1 MLLITLDGRSAD
13 GPGLEISSFAYSSRM
28 GSGHRVGIVGGGQLA
43 VMMAEAADELGLEIT
58 SLAQVADDPI
68 FSFGRQGFVGD
79 ALALDDLRRLASNS
93 DVLTFDHELV
103 DYRVL
108 AQLESEGVIVRPG
121 STTMAIATDKERQH
135 ELFELL
141 EIAQPDTVVVS
152 DLASALNAI
161 SRFDGAAVL
170 KTARGG
176 YDGRGVLL
184 DSSEAAVREWFPE
197 GQTTVLVQR
206 RVDIDFE
213 VAVQVV
219 RAHDGTMVTYAPVR
233 TVQSDGM
240 CSIVHIPAEIPPA
253 LEDEAME
260 IARRIAE
267 AVDVIGILAVE
278 FFVLDGALLV
288 NELAARPHNSGHL
301 TIEAS
306 ATSQFEN
313 HLRAVTGL
321 PLGPTDRI
329 VPAAAMANIVGQARQ
344 VPQDQSFS
352 SDVSV
357 HMYGKTPR
365 PGRKLG
371 HVTAIADTT
380 DQAIKRAL
388 DAANEL
394 EQDSEIS

>member
-1 MLLITLDGRSAD
+1 MTAAAMVLDWKFRLSPTLEEMA
-13 GPGLEISSFAYSSRM
+13 PGY
-28 GSGHRVGIVGGGQLA
+28 RVGIVGGGQLA
-43 VMMAEAADELGLEIT
+43 VMMADAADDLGLAIT

-79 ALALDDLRRLASNS
+79 ALALDDLRRLASDN

-108 AQLESEGVIVRPG
+108 AQLETEGVIVRPG
-121 STTMAIATDKERQH
+121 STTMAIATDKERQY
-135 ELFELL
+135 ELFERL
-141 EIAQPDTVVVS
+141 EIAQPETVVVS
-152 DLASALNAI
+152 DIDSAFEAI

-184 DSSEAAVREWFPE
+184 DSSEAAVREWFPP

-206 RVDIDFE
+206 RVDVEIE
-213 VAVQVV
+213 IAVQVV
-219 RAHDGTMVTYAPVR
+219 RAHDGTTVTYSPVR
-233 TVQSDGM
+233 TLQSDGM
-240 CSIVHIPAEIPPA
+240 CSIVHIPADIAPA

-260 IARRIAE
+260 IARKIAE
-267 AVDVIGILAVE
+267 SIEVVGILAVE
-278 FFVLDGALLV
+278 FFVLDGELLV

-321 PLGPTDRI
+321 PLGSTDRI
-329 VPAAAMANIVGQARQ
+329 VPAAAMANIVGQTRGE
-344 VPQDQSFS
+344 PQDQSFS
-352 SDVSV
+352 SDVFI

-380 DQAIKRAL
+380 DQAIERAL
-388 DAANEL
+388 DTAKEL
-394 EQDSEIS
+394 EQESELL

>member
-1 MLLITLDGRSAD
+1 MAEAPDSR
-13 GPGLEISSFAYSSRM
+13 GLGFSSLAYASRM

-43 VMMAEAADELGLEIT
+43 VMMAEAADDLGLEIT

-79 ALALDDLRRLASNS
+79 ALALDDLRRLASDT
-93 DVLTFDHELV
+93 DVLTFDHELI

-108 AQLESEGVIVRPG
+108 AQLESEGVVVRPG
-121 STTMAIATDKERQH
+121 STTMAIATDKEMQY
-135 ELFELL
+135 ELFERL
-141 EIAQPDTVVVS
+141 EIAQPDSVVVTE
-152 DLASALNAI
+152 LAAAFEAI

-184 DSSEAAVREWFPE
+184 DATEAAVREWFPTS
-197 GQTTVLVQR
+197 QTTVLVQR
-206 RVDIDFE
+206 RVDVEIE
-213 VAVQVV
+213 IAVQVV
-219 RAHDGTMVTYAPVR
+219 RAHDGAVVTYSPVR

-240 CSIVHIPAEIPPA
+240 CSIVHIPADIAPA

-260 IARRIAE
+260 IAREIAE
-267 AVDVIGILAVE
+267 AIDVVGILAVE
-278 FFVLDGALLV
+278 FFVLDGELLV

-329 VPAAAMANIVGQARQ
+329 VPAAAMANIVGQTREKL
-344 VPQDQSFS
+344 QDQPFS
-352 SDVSV
+352 PDVFV

-380 DQAIKRAL
+380 DQAIEHAL
-388 DAANEL
+388 DAAKEL
-394 EQDSEIS
+394 EQEPEMS

>member
-1 MLLITLDGRSAD
+1 MLQMFVGWRFRCSPTLH
-13 GPGLEISSFAYSSRM
+13 PME
-28 GSGHRVGIVGGGQLA
+28 SGHRVGIVGGGQLA
-43 VMMAEAADELGLEIT
+43 VMMAEAADDLGLEIT

-79 ALALDDLRRLASNS
+79 ALALDDLRRLAGQS
-93 DVLTFDHELV
+93 DVLTFDHELI

-121 STTMAIATDKERQH
+121 STTMAIATDKEKQY
-135 ELFELL
+135 ELFERL
-141 EIAQPDTVVVS
+141 EIAQPDTVVVR
-152 DLASALNAI
+152 DLASAFDAI
-161 SRFDGAAVL
+161 SQFDGAAVL

-184 DSSEAAVREWFPE
+184 DSTEAAVREWFPT

-206 RVDIDFE
+206 CVDVDLEI
-213 VAVQVV
+213 AVQVV
-219 RAHDGTMVTYAPVR
+219 RAHDGTMVTYSPVR

-240 CSIVHIPAEIPPA
+240 CSIVHIPADIAPA

-260 IARRIAE
+260 IARAIAE
-267 AVDVIGILAVE
+267 AIEVVGILAVE
-278 FFVLDGALLV
+278 FFVLDGKLLV

-301 TIEAS
+301 SIEAS

-329 VPAAAMANIVGQARQ
+329 VPAAAMANIVGDTRGE
-344 VPQDQSFS
+344 PQDQSLS
-352 SDVSV
+352 PDVFV

-380 DQAIKRAL
+380 EQAIDRAL
-388 DAANEL
+388 DAAKKL
-394 EQDSEIS
+394 EQEPEMS

>member
-1 MLLITLDGRSAD
+1 MA
-13 GPGLEISSFAYSSRM
+13 
-28 GSGHRVGIVGGGQLA
+28 SGQRVGIVGGGQLA
-43 VMMAEAADELGLEIT
+43 VMMAEAADDLGLEIT

-79 ALALDDLRRLASNS
+79 ALSLDDLRRLAGQS
-93 DVLTFDHELV
+93 DVLTFDHELI

-121 STTMAIATDKERQH
+121 SVTMAIATDKERQY
-135 ELFELL
+135 ELFERL

-152 DLASALNAI
+152 DLASAFEAI
-161 SRFDGAAVL
+161 SQFDGAAVL

-184 DSSEAAVREWFPE
+184 DSNEAAVREWFPA

-206 RVDIDFE
+206 RVDVELEI
-213 VAVQVV
+213 AVQVV
-219 RAHDGTMVTYAPVR
+219 RAHDGSMVTYAPVR
-233 TVQSDGM
+233 TVQADGM
-240 CSIVHIPAEIPPA
+240 CSIVHLPADIAPA

-260 IARRIAE
+260 IARAIAE
-267 AVDVIGILAVE
+267 AIDVVGILAVE
-278 FFVLDGALLV
+278 FFVLDGKLLV

-321 PLGPTDRI
+321 PLGSTDRI
-329 VPAAAMANIVGQARQ
+329 VPAAAMANIVGQTRGE
-344 VPQDQSFS
+344 PQDDSFS
-352 SDVSV
+352 SEVSV

-371 HVTAIADTT
+371 HVTATAATT
-380 DQAIKRAL
+380 DQAIERAL
-388 DAANEL
+388 DAAKEL
-394 EQDSEIS
+394 EIEPEMS

>member
-1 MLLITLDGRSAD
+1 MAEAPDSR
-13 GPGLEISSFAYSSRM
+13 GLGFSSLAYASRM

-43 VMMAEAADELGLEIT
+43 VMMAEAADDLGLEIT

-79 ALALDDLRRLASNS
+79 ALALDDLRRLAGQS
-93 DVLTFDHELV
+93 DVLTFDHELI

-121 STTMAIATDKERQH
+121 SATMAIATDKEKQY
-135 ELFELL
+135 ELFERL
-141 EIAQPDTVVVS
+141 EIAQPDTVVVTE
-152 DLASALNAI
+152 LAAAFEAI
-161 SRFDGAAVL
+161 SQFDGAAVL

-184 DSSEAAVREWFPE
+184 DSTEAAVREWFPT

-206 RVDIDFE
+206 RVDVDIE
-213 VAVQVV
+213 IAVQVV
-219 RAHDGTMVTYAPVR
+219 RAHDGTMVTYSPVR

-240 CSIVHIPAEIPPA
+240 CSIVHIPADVATA

-260 IARRIAE
+260 IAREIAE
-267 AVDVIGILAVE
+267 AIDVVGILAVE
-278 FFVLDGALLV
+278 FFVLDGELLV

-329 VPAAAMANIVGQARQ
+329 VPAAAMANIVGDTRGE
-344 VPQDQSFS
+344 PQDQSLS
-352 SDVSV
+352 PDVFV

-380 DQAIKRAL
+380 EQAIDRAL
-388 DAANEL
+388 DAAKEL
-394 EQDSEIS
+394 EHEPEMS

>member
-1 MLLITLDGRSAD
+1 MAEASDSR
-13 GPGLEISSFAYSSRM
+13 GLGFSSLAYASLM

-43 VMMAEAADELGLEIT
+43 VMMAEAADDLGLEIT

-79 ALALDDLRRLASNS
+79 ALALDDLRRLAGQS
-93 DVLTFDHELV
+93 DVLTFDHELI

-121 STTMAIATDKERQH
+121 SATMAIATDKERQY
-135 ELFELL
+135 ELFERL
-141 EIAQPDTVVVS
+141 EIAQPDTVVVR
-152 DLASALNAI
+152 DLTSAFDAI
-161 SRFDGAAVL
+161 SQFDGAAVL

-184 DSSEAAVREWFPE
+184 DSTEAAVREWFPA

-206 RVDIDFE
+206 RVDVELEI
-213 VAVQVV
+213 AVQVV
-219 RAHDGTMVTYAPVR
+219 RAHDGTMVTYSPVR

-240 CSIVHIPAEIPPA
+240 CSIVHIPADVATA

-260 IARRIAE
+260 IAREIAE
-267 AVDVIGILAVE
+267 AIDVVGILAVE
-278 FFVLDGALLV
+278 FFVLDGELLV

-329 VPAAAMANIVGQARQ
+329 VPAAAMANIVGDTRWE
-344 VPQDQSFS
+344 PQDQSLS
-352 SDVSV
+352 PDVFV

-380 DQAIKRAL
+380 DRAIEHAL
-388 DAANEL
+388 DAAKEL
-394 EQDSEIS
+394 EQEPEMS

>member
-1 MLLITLDGRSAD
+1 MVLDWKFLLSPTLDPMA
-13 GPGLEISSFAYSSRM
+13 PWHF
-28 GSGHRVGIVGGGQLA
+28 VGIVGGGQLA
-43 VMMAEAADELGLEIT
+43 VMMADAADDLGLEIT

-79 ALALDDLRRLASNS
+79 ALSLDDLRRLAEQS
-93 DVLTFDHELV
+93 DVLTFDHELI

-108 AQLESEGVIVRPG
+108 AQLESEGVVVRPG
-121 STTMAIATDKERQH
+121 SAAMAIATDKERQY
-135 ELFELL
+135 ELFERL

-152 DLASALNAI
+152 DLDSAFEVIA
-161 SRFDGAAVL
+161 RFDGDAVL

-184 DSSEAAVREWFPE
+184 DSSEAAVREWFPL

-206 RVDIDFE
+206 RVDVEIE
-213 VAVQVV
+213 IAVQVV

-240 CSIVHIPAEIPPA
+240 CSIVHLPADIAPA
-253 LEDEAME
+253 LEDEAMK
-260 IARRIAE
+260 IARAIAE
-267 AVDVIGILAVE
+267 AIDVVGILAVE
-278 FFVLDGALLV
+278 FFVLDGELLV

-329 VPAAAMANIVGQARQ
+329 VPAAAMANIVGQTRGE
-344 VPQDQSFS
+344 PQDQSFS
-352 SDVSV
+352 SDVFI

-380 DQAIKRAL
+380 DQAIERAL
-388 DAANEL
+388 DAAKEL
-394 EQDSEIS
+394 EQESEMP

>member
-1 MLLITLDGRSAD
+1 MA
-13 GPGLEISSFAYSSRM
+13 
-28 GSGHRVGIVGGGQLA
+28 SGHRVGIVGGGQLA
-43 VMMAEAADELGLEIT
+43 VMMADAADDLGLEIS
-58 SLAQVADDPI
+58 SLAQVTDDPI

-79 ALALDDLRRLASNS
+79 ALALDDLRRLASDS

-108 AQLESEGVIVRPG
+108 AQLETEGVIVRPG
-121 STTMAIATDKERQH
+121 STTMAIATDKERQY
-135 ELFELL
+135 ELFERL
-141 EIAQPDTVVVS
+141 EIAQPDTVIVS
-152 DLASALNAI
+152 DLDSAFEAI
-161 SRFDGAAVL
+161 ARFDGAAVL

-184 DSSEAAVREWFPE
+184 DSSEAAVREWFPT

-206 RVDIDFE
+206 RVDVEIE
-213 VAVQVV
+213 IAAQVV

-240 CSIVHIPAEIPPA
+240 CSIVHIPAEISPV
-253 LEDEAME
+253 LEGEAME
-260 IARRIAE
+260 IARAIAE
-267 AVDVIGILAVE
+267 AIDVVGILAVE
-278 FFVLDGALLV
+278 FFVLDSELLV

-329 VPAAAMANIVGQARQ
+329 VPAAAMANIVGQTRGE
-344 VPQDQSFS
+344 PQDHSFS
-352 SDVSV
+352 PDISV

-394 EQDSEIS
+394 EQESEMS

>member
-1 MLLITLDGRSAD
+1 MA
-13 GPGLEISSFAYSSRM
+13 
-28 GSGHRVGIVGGGQLA
+28 SGHRVGIVGGGQLA
-43 VMMAEAADELGLEIT
+43 VMMADAADDLGLEIT

-79 ALALDDLRRLASNS
+79 ALALDDLRRLASDS

-108 AQLESEGVIVRPG
+108 EQLETEGVIVRPG
-121 STTMAIATDKERQH
+121 STTMAIATDKERQY
-135 ELFELL
+135 ELFERL

-152 DLASALNAI
+152 DLDSAFEAI
-161 SRFDGAAVL
+161 ARFDGAAVL
-170 KTARGG
+170 KTAKGG

-184 DSSEAAVREWFPE
+184 DSSEAAVREWFPT

-206 RVDIDFE
+206 RVDVEIE
-213 VAVQVV
+213 IAAQVV

-240 CSIVHIPAEIPPA
+240 CSIVHIPADIAPA

-260 IARRIAE
+260 IARAIAE
-267 AVDVIGILAVE
+267 AIDVVGILAVE
-278 FFVLDGALLV
+278 FFVLDGELLV

-321 PLGPTDRI
+321 PLGSTDRI
-329 VPAAAMANIVGQARQ
+329 VPAAAMANIVGQTSGE
-344 VPQDQSFS
+344 PQDQSFS
-352 SDVSV
+352 PDIFI

-380 DQAIKRAL
+380 DQAIERAL
-388 DAANEL
+388 DTAKEL
-394 EQDSEIS
+394 EQESEMS

>member
-1 MLLITLDGRSAD
+1 MA
-13 GPGLEISSFAYSSRM
+13 
-28 GSGHRVGIVGGGQLA
+28 SGHRVGIVGGGQLA
-43 VMMAEAADELGLEIT
+43 VMMAEAADDLGLEVT

-79 ALALDDLRRLASNS
+79 ALALEDLRRLAGQS
-93 DVLTFDHELV
+93 DVLTFDHELI

-108 AQLESEGVIVRPG
+108 GQLESEGVIVRPG
-121 STTMAIATDKERQH
+121 STTMAIATDKERQY
-135 ELFELL
+135 ELFERL

-152 DLASALNAI
+152 DLSSAFDAI
-161 SRFDGAAVL
+161 SQFDGAAVL

-184 DSSEAAVREWFPE
+184 DSNEAAVREWFPA
-197 GQTTVLVQR
+197 GLTTVLVQR
-206 RVDIDFE
+206 RVDVDIE
-213 VAVQVV
+213 IAVQVV

-233 TVQSDGM
+233 TVQADGM
-240 CSIVHIPAEIPPA
+240 CSIVHLPADIAPA

-260 IARRIAE
+260 IARAIAE
-267 AVDVIGILAVE
+267 AIEVVGILAVE
-278 FFVLDGALLV
+278 FFVLDGKLLV

-321 PLGPTDRI
+321 PLGATDRI
-329 VPAAAMANIVGQARQ
+329 VPAAAMANIVGQTRGE
-344 VPQDQSFS
+344 PQDQSFG

-371 HVTAIADTT
+371 HVTATAATT
-380 DQAIKRAL
+380 DQAIERAL
-388 DAANEL
+388 DAAKEL
-394 EQDSEIS
+394 EIEPEMS

>member
-1 MLLITLDGRSAD
+1 MA
-13 GPGLEISSFAYSSRM
+13 
-28 GSGHRVGIVGGGQLA
+28 SGQRVGIVGGGQLA
-43 VMMAEAADELGLEIT
+43 VMMAEAADDLGLEIT

-79 ALALDDLRRLASNS
+79 ALSLDDLRRLAGQS
-93 DVLTFDHELV
+93 DVLTFDHELI

-121 STTMAIATDKERQH
+121 SATMAIATDKERQY
-135 ELFELL
+135 ELFERL

-152 DLASALNAI
+152 DLASAFDAI
-161 SRFDGAAVL
+161 SQFDGAAVL

-184 DSSEAAVREWFPE
+184 DSNEAAVREWFPA

-206 RVDIDFE
+206 RIDVE
-213 VAVQVV
+213 LEIAVQVV

-240 CSIVHIPAEIPPA
+240 CSIVHLPADIAPA

-260 IARRIAE
+260 IARAISE
-267 AVDVIGILAVE
+267 AIDVVGILAVE
-278 FFVLDGALLV
+278 FFVLDGKLLV

-329 VPAAAMANIVGQARQ
+329 VPAAAMVNIVGQTRGE
-344 VPQDQSFS
+344 PQDQSFS
-352 SDVSV
+352 PDVSV

-371 HVTAIADTT
+371 HVTATAATT
-380 DQAIKRAL
+380 DQAIERAL
-388 DAANEL
+388 DAAKEL
-394 EQDSEIS
+394 EIEPEMS

>member
-1 MLLITLDGRSAD
+1 MA
-13 GPGLEISSFAYSSRM
+13 
-28 GSGHRVGIVGGGQLA
+28 SGHRVGIVGGGQLA
-43 VMMAEAADELGLEIT
+43 VMMADAADDLGLEIT
-58 SLAQVADDPI
+58 SLAQVTDDPI
-68 FSFGRQGFVGD
+68 FCCGRQGFVGD
-79 ALALDDLRRLASNS
+79 ALALDDLRRLAEQS

-108 AQLESEGVIVRPG
+108 AQLETEGVIVRPG
-121 STTMAIATDKERQH
+121 STTMAIATDKERQY
-135 ELFELL
+135 ELFERL

-152 DLASALNAI
+152 DLDSAFEAI
-161 SRFDGAAVL
+161 ARFDGAAVL
-170 KTARGG
+170 KTAKGG

-184 DSSEAAVREWFPE
+184 DSSEAAVREWFPT

-206 RVDIDFE
+206 RVDVEIE
-213 VAVQVV
+213 IAAQVV
-219 RAHDGTMVTYAPVR
+219 RAHDGTMVTYSPVR

-240 CSIVHIPAEIPPA
+240 CSIVHIPADIAPA

-267 AVDVIGILAVE
+267 AIDVVGILAVE
-278 FFVLDGALLV
+278 FFVLDGELLV

-321 PLGPTDRI
+321 PLGSTDRI
-329 VPAAAMANIVGQARQ
+329 VPAAAMANIVGQTRGE
-344 VPQDQSFS
+344 PQDQSFS
-352 SDVSV
+352 PDVFI

-380 DQAIKRAL
+380 DQAIERAL
-388 DAANEL
+388 DTAKEL
-394 EQDSEIS
+394 EQESEMS

>member
-1 MLLITLDGRSAD
+1 MA
-13 GPGLEISSFAYSSRM
+13 
-28 GSGHRVGIVGGGQLA
+28 SGHRVGIVGGGQLA
-43 VMMAEAADELGLEIT
+43 VMMADAADDLGLEIT
-58 SLAQVADDPI
+58 SLAQVTDDPI

-79 ALALDDLRRLASNS
+79 ALALDDLRRLASDS

-108 AQLESEGVIVRPG
+108 AQLETEGVIVRPG
-121 STTMAIATDKERQH
+121 STTMAIATDKERQY
-135 ELFELL
+135 ELFERL

-152 DLASALNAI
+152 DLDSAFEAI
-161 SRFDGAAVL
+161 ARFDGAAVL
-170 KTARGG
+170 KTAKGG

-184 DSSEAAVREWFPE
+184 DSSETAVREWFPT

-206 RVDIDFE
+206 RVNVEIE
-213 VAVQVV
+213 IAAQVV
-219 RAHDGTMVTYAPVR
+219 RAHDGTMVTYSPVR

-240 CSIVHIPAEIPPA
+240 CSIVHIPADIAPA

-260 IARRIAE
+260 IARAIAE
-267 AVDVIGILAVE
+267 AIDVVGILAVE
-278 FFVLDGALLV
+278 FFVLNGELLV

-321 PLGPTDRI
+321 PLGSTDRI
-329 VPAAAMANIVGQARQ
+329 VPAAAMANIVGQTRGE
-344 VPQDQSFS
+344 PQDQSFS
-352 SDVSV
+352 PDVFI

-380 DQAIKRAL
+380 DQAIECAL
-388 DAANEL
+388 DTAKEL
-394 EQDSEIS
+394 EQESEMS

>member
-1 MLLITLDGRSAD
+1 MA
-13 GPGLEISSFAYSSRM
+13 
-28 GSGHRVGIVGGGQLA
+28 SGHRVGIVGGGQLA
-43 VMMAEAADELGLEIT
+43 VMMADAADDLGLEIT

-79 ALALDDLRRLASNS
+79 ALALDDLRRLASDS

-108 AQLESEGVIVRPG
+108 AQLETEGVIVRPG
-121 STTMAIATDKERQH
+121 STTMAIATDKERQY
-135 ELFELL
+135 ELFERL

-152 DLASALNAI
+152 DLDSAFEAI
-161 SRFDGAAVL
+161 ARFDGAAVL
-170 KTARGG
+170 KTAKGG

-184 DSSEAAVREWFPE
+184 DSSEAAVREWFPT

-206 RVDIDFE
+206 RVDVEIE
-213 VAVQVV
+213 IAAQVV
-219 RAHDGTMVTYAPVR
+219 RAHDGAMVTYAPVR

-240 CSIVHIPAEIPPA
+240 CSIVHIPADIAPA

-267 AVDVIGILAVE
+267 AIDVVGIFAVE
-278 FFVLDGALLV
+278 FFVLDGELLV

-313 HLRAVTGL
+313 HLRAVAGL
-321 PLGPTDRI
+321 PLGSTDRI
-329 VPAAAMANIVGQARQ
+329 VPAAAMANIVGQTRGE
-344 VPQDQSFS
+344 PQDQSFS
-352 SDVSV
+352 PDVFI

-380 DQAIKRAL
+380 DQAIERAL
-388 DAANEL
+388 DTAKEL
-394 EQDSEIS
+394 EQESEMS

>member
-1 MLLITLDGRSAD
+1 MA
-13 GPGLEISSFAYSSRM
+13 
-28 GSGHRVGIVGGGQLA
+28 SGQRVGIVGGGQLA
-43 VMMAEAADELGLEIT
+43 VMMAEAADDLGLEIT

-79 ALALDDLRRLASNS
+79 ALSLDDLRRLAGQS
-93 DVLTFDHELV
+93 DVLTFDHELI

-121 STTMAIATDKERQH
+121 SATMAIATDKERQY
-135 ELFELL
+135 ELFERL

-152 DLASALNAI
+152 DLASAFDAI
-161 SRFDGAAVL
+161 SQFDGAAVL

-184 DSSEAAVREWFPE
+184 DSNEAAVREWFPA

-206 RVDIDFE
+206 RVDVELEI
-213 VAVQVV
+213 AVQVV

-233 TVQSDGM
+233 TVQADGM
-240 CSIVHIPAEIPPA
+240 CSIVHLPADIAPA

-260 IARRIAE
+260 IARAIAE
-267 AVDVIGILAVE
+267 AVDVVGILAVE
-278 FFVLDGALLV
+278 FFVLDGKLLV

-329 VPAAAMANIVGQARQ
+329 VPAAAMANIVGQTRGE
-344 VPQDQSFS
+344 PQDQSFG
-352 SDVSV
+352 SDVSI

-371 HVTAIADTT
+371 HVTATAATT
-380 DQAIKRAL
+380 DQAIERAL
-388 DAANEL
+388 DAAKEL
-394 EQDSEIS
+394 EIEPEMS

>member
-1 MLLITLDGRSAD
+1 MA
-13 GPGLEISSFAYSSRM
+13 
-28 GSGHRVGIVGGGQLA
+28 SGHRVGIVGGGQLA
-43 VMMAEAADELGLEIT
+43 VMMADAADDLGLEIT

-79 ALALDDLRRLASNS
+79 ALALDDLRRLASDS

-108 AQLESEGVIVRPG
+108 EQLETEGVIVRPG
-121 STTMAIATDKERQH
+121 STTMAIATDKERQY
-135 ELFELL
+135 ELFERL

-152 DLASALNAI
+152 DLDSAFEAI
-161 SRFDGAAVL
+161 ARFDGAAVL
-170 KTARGG
+170 KTAKGG

-184 DSSEAAVREWFPE
+184 DSSEAAVREWFPT

-206 RVDIDFE
+206 RVDVEIE
-213 VAVQVV
+213 IAAQVV

-240 CSIVHIPAEIPPA
+240 CSIVHIPAEIAMA

-260 IARRIAE
+260 IARSIAE
-267 AVDVIGILAVE
+267 AIDVVGILAVE
-278 FFVLDGALLV
+278 FFVLDGELLV

-313 HLRAVTGL
+313 HLRAVAGL
-321 PLGPTDRI
+321 PLGSTDRI
-329 VPAAAMANIVGQARQ
+329 VPAAAMANIVGQTRGE
-344 VPQDQSFS
+344 PQDQSFS
-352 SDVSV
+352 PDVFI

-380 DQAIKRAL
+380 DQAIERAL
-388 DAANEL
+388 DTAKEL
-394 EQDSEIS
+394 EQESEMS

>member
-1 MLLITLDGRSAD
+1 MVLDWKFLLSPTLDPMA
-13 GPGLEISSFAYSSRM
+13 P
-28 GSGHRVGIVGGGQLA
+28 GHRVGIVGGGQLA
-43 VMMAEAADELGLEIT
+43 VMMADAADALGLGIT

-79 ALALDDLRRLASNS
+79 ALDLGDLRRLASDN

-108 AQLESEGVIVRPG
+108 AQLETEGVIVRPG
-121 STTMAIATDKERQH
+121 STTMAIATDKERQY
-135 ELFELL
+135 ELFERL
-141 EIAQPDTVVVS
+141 EIAQPETVVVS
-152 DLASALNAI
+152 DLDSAFEAI

-184 DSSEAAVREWFPE
+184 DSSEAVVREWFPP

-206 RVDIDFE
+206 RVDVEIE
-213 VAVQVV
+213 IAVQVV
-219 RAHDGTMVTYAPVR
+219 RAQDGTMVTYSPVR

-240 CSIVHIPAEIPPA
+240 CSIVHIPAEIAPA
-253 LEDEAME
+253 LQDEAME
-260 IARRIAE
+260 IARKIAE
-267 AVDVIGILAVE
+267 AIEVVGILAVE
-278 FFVLDGALLV
+278 FFVLDGELLV

-329 VPAAAMANIVGQARQ
+329 VSAAAMANIVGQTRGEL
-344 VPQDQSFS
+344 QDHSFS
-352 SDVSV
+352 PDVFI

-380 DQAIKRAL
+380 DQAIERAL
-388 DAANEL
+388 DTAKEL
-394 EQDSEIS
+394 EQESEMS

>member
-1 MLLITLDGRSAD
+1 MA
-13 GPGLEISSFAYSSRM
+13 
-28 GSGHRVGIVGGGQLA
+28 SGQRVGIVGGGQLA
-43 VMMAEAADELGLEIT
+43 VMMAEAADDLGLEIT

-79 ALALDDLRRLASNS
+79 ALSLDDLRRLAGQS
-93 DVLTFDHELV
+93 DVLTFDHELI

-121 STTMAIATDKERQH
+121 SATMAIATDKEQQY
-135 ELFELL
+135 ELFERL

-152 DLASALNAI
+152 DLASAFEAI
-161 SRFDGAAVL
+161 SQFDGAAVL

-184 DSSEAAVREWFPE
+184 DSNEVAVREWFPA

-206 RVDIDFE
+206 RVDVELEI
-213 VAVQVV
+213 AVQVV

-240 CSIVHIPAEIPPA
+240 CSIVHLPADIAPA
-253 LEDEAME
+253 LEDEAMD
-260 IARRIAE
+260 IARAIAE
-267 AVDVIGILAVE
+267 AIDVVGILAVE
-278 FFVLDGALLV
+278 FFVLDGKLLV

-329 VPAAAMANIVGQARQ
+329 VPAAAMANIVGQTRGE
-344 VPQDQSFS
+344 PQDQSFG
-352 SDVSV
+352 SDVSI

-371 HVTAIADTT
+371 HVTATAATT
-380 DQAIKRAL
+380 DQAIERAL
-388 DAANEL
+388 DVAKEL
-394 EQDSEIS
+394 EIEPEMS

>member
-1 MLLITLDGRSAD
+1 MA
-13 GPGLEISSFAYSSRM
+13 
-28 GSGHRVGIVGGGQLA
+28 SGQRVGIVGGGQLA
-43 VMMAEAADELGLEIT
+43 VMMAEAADDLGLEIT

-79 ALALDDLRRLASNS
+79 ALSLDDLRRLAGQS
-93 DVLTFDHELV
+93 DVLTFDHELI

-121 STTMAIATDKERQH
+121 SATMAIATDKERQY
-135 ELFELL
+135 ELFERL

-152 DLASALNAI
+152 DLASAFEAI

-184 DSSEAAVREWFPE
+184 DSNEAAVREWFPA

-206 RVDIDFE
+206 RVDVELEI
-213 VAVQVV
+213 AVQVV

-240 CSIVHIPAEIPPA
+240 CSIVHLPADIAPA

-260 IARRIAE
+260 IARAIAE
-267 AVDVIGILAVE
+267 AIDVVGILAVE
-278 FFVLDGALLV
+278 FFVLDGKLLV

-329 VPAAAMANIVGQARQ
+329 VPAAAMANIVGQTRGE
-344 VPQDQSFS
+344 PQDQSFG
-352 SDVSV
+352 SDVSI

-371 HVTAIADTT
+371 HVTATAATT
-380 DQAIKRAL
+380 DQAIERAL
-388 DAANEL
+388 DVAKEL
-394 EQDSEIS
+394 EIEPEMS